1 MTSQIEAILSAAPVI
16 PVLVIDDIDS
26 AVPLARALV
35 AGGLT
40 SLEVTLRTPVA
51 LDAIRAMAEAVPE
64 AQVGVGTVLT
74 GDDLDAAHE
83 AGAIFAVAPGSS
95 PALLRAASDHPLPLL
110 PGAATASEVMQLME
124 QGYLHQ
130 KFFPAAA
137 AGGPK
142 LLKSIGGPLPQV
154 TFCPTGGI
162 DADSARSWLELSNVA
177 CIGGSWVAP
186 RSLIEQEDWDQI
198 EALARA
204 AKQLG

>member
-1 MTSQIEAILSAAPVI
+1 MDAILSAAPVI
-16 PVLVIDDIDS
+16 PVLVIERIDS

-35 AGGLT
+35 TGGLT

-51 LDAIRAMAEAVPE
+51 LEAIRAMAEAVPE
-64 AQVGVGTVLT
+64 ARVGVGTVLT
-74 GDDLDAAHE
+74 GDDLDAAHD
-83 AGAIFAVAPGSS
+83 AGAVFAVAPGAS

-124 QGYLHQ
+124 HGYLHQ

-154 TFCPTGGI
+154 RFCPTGGI
-162 DADSARSWLELSNVA
+162 DAASAPSWLELSNVA

-186 RSLIEQEDWDQI
+186 NALIEQESWQQI
-198 EALARA
+198 TGLARA
-204 AKQLG
+204 AVQLG

>member
-1 MTSQIEAILSAAPVI
+1 MTHEIEAILSAAPVI
-16 PVLVIDDIDS
+16 PVLVIEDIDS
-26 AVPLARALV
+26 AVPLAHALV

-74 GDDLDAAHE
+74 GGDLDAAHE
-83 AGAIFAVAPGSS
+83 AGAVFAVAPGSS

-130 KFFPAAA
+130 KFFPAAS

-162 DADSARSWLELSNVA
+162 DANSARSWLELSNVA
-177 CIGGSWVAP
+177 CVGGSWVAP

>member
-1 MTSQIEAILSAAPVI
+1 MTSQIEDILNAAPVI
-16 PVLVIDDIDS
+16 PVLVVEDIGS

-74 GDDLDAAHE
+74 GDDLDAAHD
-83 AGAIFAVAPGSS
+83 AGAVFAVAPGSS

-154 TFCPTGGI
+154 RFCPTGGI
-162 DADSARSWLELSNVA
+162 DANSARSWLELSNVA

-186 RSLIEQEDWDQI
+186 RSLIEQENWAQI
-198 EALARA
+198 EVLARA
-204 AKQLG
+204 AKQLS